1 MTRDFFVNHG
11 VEKSWV
17 SLIYFMDE
25 IVSKKTT
32 EYITSLVKRDDDTLE
47 ALEDYAS
54 KNMVPI
60 VTKEVSRYIE
70 TLIHIIK
77 PKKVLE
83 LGCAIGYSAILM
95 AKSNKEL
102 KVTTI
107 ERDPKMAQ
115 VARENFKRYGYEDRI
130 ELIEGDALE
139 ELKNI
144 KDEFDMV
151 FIDAGK
157 SHYNEFY
164 SDIVS
169 KIYPGG
175 VILCDNV
182 LYKGMIADDDL
193 VKRRKK
199 TIVKRMRNFL
209 DIICEDEKL
218 ITSVIPIGDGM
229 SLSYVKKEDD

>member
-1 MTRDFFVNHG
+1 MTRDLFVNRV

-32 EYITSLVKRDDDTLE
+32 EYITSLVKRDDETLE
-47 ALEDYAS
+47 ALEDYAT

-95 AKSNKEL
+95 AKSNKDL
-102 KVTTI
+102 KITTI

-115 VARENFKRYGYEDRI
+115 AARENFKKYGYEDRI

-169 KIYPGG
+169 KISPGG

>member
-1 MTRDFFVNHG
+1 
-11 VEKSWV
+11 
-17 SLIYFMDE
+17 MDE

-95 AKSNKEL
+95 VKSYKEL

-107 ERDPKMAQ
+107 ERDPKMVQA
-115 VARENFKRYGYEDRI
+115 AMENFKKYGYENRI

-139 ELKNI
+139 VLKNI

-169 KIYPGG
+169 KTSPGG

-193 VKRRKK
+193 VRRRKK